1 MLSEIE
7 RKILQT
13 IKDEKH
19 ISRVEISKTLNISK
33 PVVSQAV
40 SRLIDLGFVEEAGK
54 RESSSRGGRRPVLL
68 SFVPESRYV
77 VGVDVGGTKIDA
89 VLTDL
94 NGNILKREHV
104 VLPPSLG
111 KEKLFEEIKRVV
123 EPLLKY
129 DRILGI
135 GIGIPG
141 TVDENQL
148 VKRIPAFD
156 ITNWDLKKDLEN
168 SVGYPVFIENN
179 ANLDAFA
186 ETRVG
191 AGKGFKCV
199 FLISIGW
206 GIGSGIVYE
215 GKIFRGAR
223 GKAGEF
229 GHMVT
234 DWTKDK
240 SMVPEKGFG
249 HLEEWFSGYSLKKKK
264 FGKSV
269 ETVFEQSSK
278 GLKDGLEHF
287 GIAVVNAIVLL
298 DPDVVIMKGG
308 IGYHQFD
315 KIAPIMESILEQI
328 VPKDILED
336 VVIKRGEIEEYGV
349 AIGGALYVI
358 ENVLGLK

>member
-1 MLSEIE
+1 MLGEVE
-7 RKILQT
+7 RRILQT
-13 IKDEKH
+13 IKDRGQ
-19 ISRVEISKTLNISK
+19 ISRVEISKILNISK
-33 PVVSQAV
+33 PVVSQVV
-40 SRLIDLGFVEEAGK
+40 SKLIDLGFVKEIGK
-54 RESSSRGGRRPVLL
+54 KESSSKGGRRPILL
-68 SFVPESRYV
+68 SFVSESRYV
-77 VGVDVGGTKIDA
+77 VGMDIGGTKIDA

-94 NGNILKREHV
+94 AGNILKKEHV
-104 VLPPSLG
+104 VLPSNLN
-111 KEKLFEEIKRVV
+111 KEKLLEEIKRVMD
-123 EPLLKY
+123 PLLKY
-129 DRILGI
+129 DKILGI

-148 VKRIPAFD
+148 IKRIPAFG
-156 ITNWDLKKDLEN
+156 ITNWDLKKELEN
-168 SVGYPVFIENN
+168 STGYPVFIENN

-229 GHMVT
+229 GHMIT
-234 DWTKDK
+234 DWTMDK
-240 SMVPEKGFG
+240 TVVPEKGFG
-249 HLEEWFSGYSLKKKK
+249 HLEEWFSGYSLKKK
-264 FGKSV
+264 FGKTV
-269 ETVFEQSSK
+269 ETVFDRSPEELRKS
-278 GLKDGLEHF
+278 LEHL
-287 GIAVVNAIVLL
+287 GVAIANAMVIL
-298 DPDVVIMKGG
+298 DPDVVIIKGG
-308 IGYHQFD
+308 IGFHQFD
-315 KIAPIMESILEQI
+315 KITPIVKSIVEQI

-358 ENVLGLK
+358 ENALGLK

>member
-1 MLSEIE
+1 MLGEVE
-7 RKILQT
+7 RRILQT
-13 IKDEKH
+13 IKDKGQ
-19 ISRVEISKTLNISK
+19 ISRVEISKILNISK

-40 SRLIDLGFVEEAGK
+40 SRLIELGFVKETGK
-54 RESSSRGGRRPVLL
+54 KESSSRGGRRPVLL

-94 NGNILKREHV
+94 NGSILKKEHV
-104 VLPPSLG
+104 VLPSDLD
-111 KEKLFEEIKRVV
+111 KEKLFEEIKRVMK
-123 EPLLKY
+123 PLLKY
-129 DRILGI
+129 DKILGI

-148 VKRIPAFD
+148 IKRIPAFN
-156 ITNWDLKKDLEN
+156 ITNWNLKKELE
-168 SVGYPVFIENN
+168 SFAGYPVFIENN

-191 AGKGFKCV
+191 AGKGYRCV

-215 GKIFRGAR
+215 GRIFRGAR

-229 GHMVT
+229 GHMIT
-234 DWTKDK
+234 DWTVDK
-240 SMVPEKGFG
+240 TVVPEKGFG
-249 HLEEWFSGYSLKKKK
+249 HLEEWFSGYSLKKKFRK
-264 FGKSV
+264 PI
-269 ETVFEQSSK
+269 ETVFEQNPEE
-278 GLKDGLEHF
+278 LREGLEHL
-287 GIAVVNAIVLL
+287 GVAIANITVIL
-298 DPDVVIMKGG
+298 DPDVVIIKGG
-308 IGYHQFD
+308 IGFHQFD
-315 KIAPIMESILEQI
+315 RIAPIVKSIVERT

-336 VVIKRGEIEEYGV
+336 IVIKRGEIEEYGV